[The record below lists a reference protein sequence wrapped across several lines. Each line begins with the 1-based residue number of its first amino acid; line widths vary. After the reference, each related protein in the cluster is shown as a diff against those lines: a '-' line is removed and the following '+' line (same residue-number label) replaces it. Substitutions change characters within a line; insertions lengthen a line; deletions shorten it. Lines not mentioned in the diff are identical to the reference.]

1 LFTAT
6 TKDTAVSV
14 ILLTAVIMLGKS
26 GDWERNAYVAITGC
40 VTVRFCVAAGFYHIT
55 DGWY

>member
-1 LFTAT
+1 MFL
-6 TKDTAVSV
+6 

-40 VTVRFCVAAGFYHIT
+40 VTVRFCVTEDFYHIT
-55 DGWY
+55 DGWRKNILSVPFS